1 LLAQVQ
7 LAKKGL
13 LVNCHLEVEQIQ
25 ILFREPYIKMGDDD
39 NENDK
44 DENDDNDTL
53 QSILHRTGAAL
64 LNIGMY

>member
-1 LLAQVQ
+1 MS
-7 LAKKGL
+7 KSKYF
-13 LVNCHLEVEQIQ
+13 
-25 ILFREPYIKMGDDD
+25 FRVPYIKMGDDD

-44 DENDDNDTL
+44 DENDDNDML